1 MKGVIFTEFLDFVE
15 TRSGYETV
23 DAILEKAA
31 PASGGAYT
39 AVGNYHFSELV
50 ALLAALS
57 RITGTPL
64 PELLSAYGRHLFGR
78 FACLYPAFFETIHDP
93 FEFLE
98 NVEGRIHVDVLKL
111 YPDAELPQLQTKR
124 IDEDRLRIRY
134 RSCRPLGQLCIG
146 LIEGCGDHFNVEFEI
161 RSSRVP
167 DGLDITVRRCG
178 TASSGRPREAAAPS

>member
-57 RITGTPL
+57 QITGTPL

-98 NVEGRIHVDVLKL
+98 N
-111 YPDAELPQLQTKR
+111 
-124 IDEDRLRIRY
+124 
-134 RSCRPLGQLCIG
+134 IG
-146 LIEGCGDHFNVEFEI
+146 LVAEWKRAAAAFEGSGGIEVQPQQPG
-161 RSSRVP
+161 S
-167 DGLDITVRRCG
+167 ITP
-178 TASSGRPREAAAPS
+178 AGRPAAFISDAHRSTAPS